1 MEFLK
6 KTTTSQY
13 GSPRSN
19 GSIGRPHS
27 SKIKKSHQRNKYL
40 TFWFRESQLN
50 STDLWNL
57 LLLTFFALATR
68 FWRLFYPAAVV
79 FDEFHFGKFVTWY
92 FKHQYYFD
100 IHPPLGKLI
109 LYLGGLLGGYNPG
122 FLYDAIGAEYG
133 DTKFQVLRSV
143 SALFGV
149 LSVPLMYLT
158 CRELDIS
165 SVGSFAGASMVLL
178 DFLSLIESR
187 LILVDSQ
194 LLFFCMASFYSA
206 LKLWK
211 CKKENCKRSF
221 LFFLVLTGLLCGC
234 AISVKWT
241 ALATP
246 GIIAIVSFFGLHFLK
261 EPLEIWECLIAG
273 LSGIFVYLFV
283 FYVHFQLLPYSGS
296 GDAFMTPE
304 FQKTLI
310 GNPFYHPAA
319 TRQPFL
325 TSFFQLNREMFRAN
339 KGIKD
344 RHPWE
349 SKWYEWPLNLRGLLY
364 FVQEDDEDESRMS
377 QIYLIGNPAV
387 MYLCLLSALTFL
399 LCAIFFGRYRYTI
412 SSKADVRSLMEKGCI
427 LCGAY
432 ALNLLP
438 YVAVERSAFLYHYI
452 PGLFYAELL
461 TALVIDKFPKSY
473 KFAFI
478 IVILILEVVA
488 FVYWAPWVYAISLTK
503 IAHDKRRWLPRWN

>member
-1 MEFLK
+1 MESTK
-6 KTTTSQY
+6 KAATVRY
-13 GSPRSN
+13 GSPKGN
-19 GSIGRPHS
+19 GSVGRSHVHK
-27 SKIKKSHQRNKYL
+27 SKRNHLKNKLVSLFFEQNQICKADY
-40 TFWFRESQLN
+40 
-50 STDLWNL
+50 WNL
-57 LLLTFFALATR
+57 LLLFLLAFTTR

-143 SALFGV
+143 SAIFGV

-158 CRELDIS
+158 CRELNIS
-165 SVGSFAGASMVLL
+165 PMGSFVGASMVLF

-194 LLFFCMASFYSA
+194 LLFFCMISFYSA

-211 CKKENCKRSF
+211 CKKEHRKKSF
-221 LFFLVLTGLLCGC
+221 LFFLVLTGFFCGC
-234 AISVKWT
+234 SISVKWT

-246 GIIAIVSFFGLHFLK
+246 GIIAIVSFFGLHFLD
-261 EPLEIWECLIAG
+261 EPLELWECLVAG
-273 LSGIFVYLFV
+273 LSGIIVYLSV
-283 FYVHFQLLPYSGS
+283 FYIHFQLLPYSGT
-296 GDAFMTPE
+296 GDAFMKPE

-325 TSFFQLNREMFRAN
+325 KSFLQLNQEMFRAN

-364 FVQEDDEDESRMS
+364 FVQDDDEDETRMS

-387 MYLCLLSALTFL
+387 MYLCLLCALIFFL
-399 LCAIFFGRYRYTI
+399 CTIFFGRYRYKI
-412 SSKADVRSLMEKGCI
+412 SSKSDLRSLMEKGSI
-427 LCGAY
+427 LCAAY

-438 YVAVERSAFLYHYI
+438 YIAVERSAFLYHYI

-461 TALVIDKFPKSY
+461 TALVIDRFPKSY
-473 KFAFI
+473 KLAL
-478 IVILILEVVA
+478 VILILTLEVAA
-488 FVYWAPWVYAISLTK
+488 FIYWAPWVYAISLSK
-503 IAHDKRRWLPRWN
+503 VAHDKRRWLPRWN